1 MAKIFRVLG
10 CNFTVF
16 LLVLGF
22 SGVFPASAQ
31 KPAEQREQKLVI
43 GMTQFPATMNPL
55 IDSMVA
61 KSYVLGMVHRQMT
74 AYNHDWQ
81 PFCMLCTELPSFDNG
96 RAEEIT
102 RVDGT
107 KTIRARYTL
116 KDGLKWGDGTP
127 VTTKDV
133 LFTWTVGKHPMAG
146 ASNFDLFAKDIVKI
160 TAEDEKN
167 FIIEFDEV
175 KCEFAAINDF
185 RLLPAH
191 LEGAVFEKEPAA
203 YKDRTLYD
211 AAPLTAGLYLG
222 PYLIAGVEPGA
233 SFTMVKNPH
242 WLGKQ
247 PSFDKIIIRII
258 ENSAALG
265 TNLLSGD
272 IDYIAGELGLTVDE
286 AVGLEKRLQRMK
298 KGQYNVSYETG
309 LTYEHIDF
317 NLDNPHFQD
326 IRVRRALLHGI
337 NRDAISARLFGG
349 RQPVAH
355 VNIHPMDVI
364 YDKEVRKYAYD
375 PKKAEKL
382 LAEAGWK
389 KAKDGLRYNDKG
401 EKLQFQLMTTAGN
414 RSRELV
420 QQSIQ
425 SDWGK
430 IGVQAVLK
438 NETARVLFGETTR
451 MRKFEDG
458 VMYAWMSA
466 PKNIPRTTLHSTMI
480 PSAEN
485 NYAGQNYPGF
495 KNTEADQVLDDLE
508 RVCEPDKNTALWKR
522 IQAIYADELPALP
535 LYYRANSYIVPKWLK
550 GIRPTGHQ
558 DPSTLWV
565 EEWRREP

>member
-1 MAKIFRVLG
+1 MAKIFRVLL
-10 CNFTVF
+10 CNFAVF
-16 LLVLGF
+16 LLVWGF
-22 SGVFPASAQ
+22 SAVFPALAQ
-31 KPAEQREQKLVI
+31 KPGEQPEKKLVI
-43 GMTQFPATMNPL
+43 GMTQFPSTMNPI

-74 AYNHDWQ
+74 AYNHDWR
-81 PFCMLCTELPSFDNG
+81 PFCMLCTELPSFENG

-102 RVDGT
+102 RADGT

-116 KDGLKWGDGTP
+116 QDGLKWGDGTE

-133 LFTWTVGKHPMAG
+133 LFTWQVGKHPMAG
-146 ASNFDLFAKDIVKI
+146 ASNFDLFAKDIVSI

-167 FIIEFDEV
+167 FTIEFDEV

-191 LEGAVFEKEPAA
+191 LEGAVFEKEPAT

-211 AAPLTAGLYLG
+211 AAPLTPGLYLG

-242 WLGKQ
+242 WWGQ
-247 PSFDKIIIRII
+247 PPYFDKIIIRII

-272 IDYIAGELGLTVDE
+272 IDYIAGELGLMVDE
-286 AVGLEKRLQRMK
+286 AVGLEKRLKRMA
-298 KGQYNVSYETG
+298 KGKYEVFYETG

-326 IRVRRALLHGI
+326 VRVRRALLHGI
-337 NRDAISARLFGG
+337 NRDAVSARLFGG

-375 PKKAEKL
+375 PQKAEAL
-382 LAEAGWK
+382 LDEAGWK
-389 KAKDGLRYNDKG
+389 KAKDGFRYNDKG
-401 EKLQFQLMTTAGN
+401 EKLQFRLMTTAGN

-420 QQSIQ
+420 QQAIQ

-430 IGVQAVLK
+430 IGVQTVLK

-451 MRKFEDG
+451 MRKFDDG

-466 PKNIPRTTLHSTMI
+466 PKNIPRTTLHSSMI

-495 KNTEADQVLDDLE
+495 KNAEADQVLDDLE
-508 RVCEPDKNTALWKR
+508 RVCAPDKNTALWKR

-535 LYYRANSYIVPKWLK
+535 LYYRANSFIVPKWLK

>member
-1 MAKIFRVLG
+1 MAAIFDGGGRKW
-10 CNFTVF
+10 T
-16 LLVLGF
+16 
-22 SGVFPASAQ
+22 VFPAVLVLCVWALL
-31 KPAEQREQKLVI
+31 PARAAAEAKLVI
-43 GMTQFPATMNPL
+43 GITQFPSTMNPV

-61 KSYVLGMVHRQMT
+61 KSYVLGMVHRPVT

-81 PFCMLCTELPSFDNG
+81 PFCMLCTELPSFENG

-102 RVDGT
+102 RADGT

-127 VTTKDV
+127 VSTEDV
-133 LFTWTVGKHPMAG
+133 LFTWRVGKHPMAG
-146 ASNFDLFAKDIVKI
+146 ASNFDLFAKDIANI
-160 TAEDEKN
+160 TAEDGKN
-167 FIIEFDEV
+167 FTIEFDEV

-191 LEGAVFEKEPAA
+191 LEAAVFDKEPAA

-222 PYLIAGVEPGA
+222 PYRPAAVEPGA
-233 SFTMVKNPH
+233 SFTLEKNPH
-242 WLGKQ
+242 WWGR
-247 PSFDKIIIRII
+247 PPYFDKIIIRII

-272 IDYIAGELGLTVDE
+272 IDYIAGELGLMVDE
-286 AVGLEKRLQRMK
+286 AIGLEKRLNRMR
-298 KGQYNVSYETG
+298 KGQYKVIYETG

-326 IRVRRALLHGI
+326 VRVRRALLHGI
-337 NRDAISARLFGG
+337 NRDAISEKLFGG

-364 YDKEVRKYAYD
+364 YDKQVRQYAYD
-375 PKKAEKL
+375 PAAAETL
-382 LAEAGWK
+382 LDEAGWK
-389 KAKDGLRYNDKG
+389 KGEGGLRYNDKG
-401 EKLQFQLMTTAGN
+401 EKLQFRLMTTAGN
-414 RSRELV
+414 RTRELV
-420 QQSIQ
+420 QQAIQ
-425 SDWGK
+425 SDWKK
-430 IGVQAVLK
+430 IGVQTVLK

-466 PKNIPRTTLHSTMI
+466 PKNIPRTTLHSGMI
-480 PSAEN
+480 PAADN
-485 NYAGQNYPGF
+485 NWAGQNYPGF
-495 KNTEADQVLDDLE
+495 RNAEADRVLDDLE
-508 RVCEPDKNTALWKR
+508 RVCEPEKNTALWKR
-522 IQAIYADELPALP
+522 IQAIYAEELPALP
-535 LYYRANSYIVPKWLK
+535 LYYRANSYIMPEWLK
-550 GIRPTGHQ
+550 GVRPTGHQ

>member
-1 MAKIFRVLG
+1 MAEIFRTG
-10 CNFTVF
+10 GYKFTVF
-16 LLVLGF
+16 LIALILCCF
-22 SGVFPASAQ
+22 LALPAAAQ
-31 KPAEQREQKLVI
+31 EEAGKKLVI
-43 GMTQFPATMNPL
+43 GMTQFPSTMNPV

-61 KSYVLGMVHRQMT
+61 KSYVLGMVHRQLT

-81 PFCMLCTELPSFDNG
+81 PFCMLCTELPSFENG
-96 RAEEIT
+96 RAAEIT
-102 RVDGT
+102 RTDGT

-127 VTTKDV
+127 VTTEDV
-133 LFTWTVGKHPMAG
+133 LFTWQVGKHPMAG

-160 TAEDEKN
+160 TAEDAQN
-167 FIIEFDEV
+167 FTIEFDEV

-191 LEGAVFEKEPAA
+191 LERAVFEKEPAT

-233 SFTMVKNPH
+233 SFTLAKNPH
-242 WLGKQ
+242 WWGDG
-247 PSFDKIIIRII
+247 PHFDKITIRII

-272 IDYIAGELGLTVDE
+272 IEYIAGELGLMVDE
-286 AVGLEKRLQRMK
+286 AVGLEKRLNRMR
-298 KGQYNVSYETG
+298 KGQYDVLYETG

-317 NLDNPHFQD
+317 NLDNPHWRD
-326 IRVRRALLHGI
+326 VRVRRALLHGI

-349 RQPVAH
+349 KQPVAH

-364 YDKEVRKYAYD
+364 YDQKVRQYAYD
-375 PKKAEKL
+375 PAQAERL
-382 LAEAGWK
+382 LEEAGWK

-420 QQSIQ
+420 QQAIQ

-430 IGVQAVLK
+430 IGVQTVLK

-451 MRKFEDG
+451 MRKFKDG

-466 PKNIPRTTLHSTMI
+466 PKNIPRTTLHSGMI

-495 KNTEADQVLDDLE
+495 KNAAADSVLDDLE
-508 RVCEPDKNTALWKR
+508 RVCAPDKNTALWKR

-565 EEWRREP
+565 EDWRREP